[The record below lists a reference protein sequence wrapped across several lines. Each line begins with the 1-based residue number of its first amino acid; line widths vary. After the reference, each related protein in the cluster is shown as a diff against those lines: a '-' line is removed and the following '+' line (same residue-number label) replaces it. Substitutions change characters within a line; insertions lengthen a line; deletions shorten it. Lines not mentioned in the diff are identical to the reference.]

1 MNREEFLTAVKELG
15 ISITDKQLEQLNEYY
30 KALVEWNKKINLTS
44 ITEEKDVYLKHFYDS
59 LTLFKEYDL
68 TKDISLCDVG
78 TGAGFPG
85 VVLKIVFPNLKITL
99 VDSLQKRLKFLD
111 YVIKLL
117 DLKDVELVHERM
129 EDYSKQNEERFD
141 IITSRAVAKTKIL
154 VEISFKALKISGH
167 LILMK
172 SSFEEEL
179 SDAEKIIRD
188 IGGEV
193 INVNSFKLPIEN
205 SQRAL
210 INIKKVRKTEVKY
223 PRSIDKIKKIIE
235 VLIK

>member
-1 MNREEFLTAVKELG
+1 MNREEFITAVKELG
-15 ISITDKQLEQLNEYY
+15 ISITDKQLEQLNKYY
-30 KALVEWNKKINLTS
+30 KALVEWNKRINLTS
-44 ITEEKDVYLKHFYDS
+44 ITEENDVYLKHFYDS

-85 VVLKIVFPNLKITL
+85 IVLKIVFPNLKITL

-117 DLKDVELVHERM
+117 NLKDVELVHERM
-129 EDYSKQNEERFD
+129 EDYSKQNEEKFD

-179 SDAEKIIRD
+179 SDAEKIIKD

-193 INVNSFKLPIEN
+193 IDVNTFKLPFEN
-205 SQRAL
+205 SERAL
-210 INIKKVRKTEVKY
+210 ISIKKVRKTEAKY
-223 PRSIDKIKKIIE
+223 PRSIDKIKKS
-235 VLIK
+235 L

>member
-44 ITEEKDVYLKHFYDS
+44 ITDEKDVYLKHFYDS

-85 VVLKIVFPNLKITL
+85 IVLKIVFPNLKITL

-129 EDYSKQNEERFD
+129 EYYSKQNEEKFD
-141 IITSRAVAKTKIL
+141 IITSRAVAKVKIL

-172 SSFEEEL
+172 ASFEEEL
-179 SDAEKIIRD
+179 SDAEKIIKD
-188 IGGEV
+188 IGGKV
-193 INVNSFKLPIEN
+193 VDVNTFKLPIEN

-210 INIKKVRKTEVKY
+210 INIKKLRKTGEKY
-223 PRSIDKIKKIIE
+223 PRSIDKIKKS
-235 VLIK
+235 L

>member
-1 MNREEFLTAVKELG
+1 MNREKFITAVKELG

-59 LTLFKEYDL
+59 LTLFKECDL
-68 TKDISLCDVG
+68 TKNISLCDVG

-85 VVLKIVFPNLKITL
+85 IVLKIVFPNLKITL

-111 YVIKLL
+111 YVIEFLN
-117 DLKDVELVHERM
+117 LKDIELVHERM

-179 SDAEKIIRD
+179 SDAEKIIKD

-193 INVNSFKLPIEN
+193 IDVNTFKLPIEN

-210 INIKKVRKTEVKY
+210 INIKKIKETETKY
-223 PRSIDKIKKIIE
+223 PRSIDKIKKS
-235 VLIK
+235 L

>member
-1 MNREEFLTAVKELG
+1 MNREEFITAVKELG
-15 ISITDKQLEQLNEYY
+15 ISITDKQLEQLNKYY
-30 KALVEWNKKINLTS
+30 KALVEWNKRINLTS
-44 ITEEKDVYLKHFYDS
+44 ITEENDVYLKHFYDS

-85 VVLKIVFPNLKITL
+85 IVLKIVFPNLKITL

-117 DLKDVELVHERM
+117 NLKDVELVHERM
-129 EDYSKQNEERFD
+129 EDYSKQNEEKFD

-179 SDAEKIIRD
+179 SDAEKIIKD

-193 INVNSFKLPIEN
+193 IDVNTFKLPFEN
-205 SQRAL
+205 SERAL
-210 INIKKVRKTEVKY
+210 INIKKVRKTEAKY
-223 PRSIDKIKKIIE
+223 PRSIDKIKKS
-235 VLIK
+235 L

>member
-44 ITEEKDVYLKHFYDS
+44 ITDEKDVYLKHFYDS

-85 VVLKIVFPNLKITL
+85 IVLKIVFPNLKITL
-99 VDSLQKRLKFLD
+99 VDSLQKRLNFLD

-117 DLKDVELVHERM
+117 GLKDVELVHERM
-129 EDYSKQNEERFD
+129 EYYSKQNEEKFD
-141 IITSRAVAKTKIL
+141 IITSRAVAKVKIL

-172 SSFEEEL
+172 ASFEEEL
-179 SDAEKIIRD
+179 SDAEKIIKD
-188 IGGEV
+188 IGGKV
-193 INVNSFKLPIEN
+193 VDVNTFKLPIEN

-210 INIKKVRKTEVKY
+210 INIKKLRKTGEKY
-223 PRSIDKIKKIIE
+223 PRSIDKIKKS
-235 VLIK
+235 L

>member
-15 ISITDKQLEQLNEYY
+15 ISITNKQLEQLNEYH

-44 ITEEKDVYLKHFYDS
+44 ITDEKDVYLKHFYDS

-85 VVLKIVFPNLKITL
+85 IVLKIVFPNLKITL
-99 VDSLQKRLKFLD
+99 VDSLQKRLNFLD

-117 DLKDVELVHERM
+117 GLKDVELVHERM
-129 EDYSKQNEERFD
+129 EYYSKQNEEKFD
-141 IITSRAVAKTKIL
+141 IITSRAVAKVKIL

-172 SSFEEEL
+172 ASFEEEL
-179 SDAEKIIRD
+179 SDAEKIIKD
-188 IGGEV
+188 IGGKV
-193 INVNSFKLPIEN
+193 VDVNTFKLPIEN

-210 INIKKVRKTEVKY
+210 INIKKLRKTGEKY
-223 PRSIDKIKKIIE
+223 PRSIDKIKKS
-235 VLIK
+235 L

>member
-1 MNREEFLTAVKELG
+1 MNREEFITAVKELG
-15 ISITDKQLEQLNEYY
+15 ISITDKQLEQLNKYY

-68 TKDISLCDVG
+68 TKDVSLCDVG

-85 VVLKIVFPNLKITL
+85 IVLKIVFPNLKITL

-129 EDYSKQNEERFD
+129 EDYSKQNEEKFD

-193 INVNSFKLPIEN
+193 ININTFKLPIEN

-210 INIKKVRKTEVKY
+210 INIKKVRKTEAKY
-223 PRSIDKIKKIIE
+223 PRSIDKIKKS
-235 VLIK
+235 L

>member
-1 MNREEFLTAVKELG
+1 MNREEFITAVKELG
-15 ISITDKQLEQLNEYY
+15 ISITDKQLEQLNKYY

-44 ITEEKDVYLKHFYDS
+44 ITEEKDVYLKHFYDI

-68 TKDISLCDVG
+68 TKDVSLCDVG

-85 VVLKIVFPNLKITL
+85 IVLKIVFPNLKITL

-129 EDYSKQNEERFD
+129 EDYSKQNEEKFD

-179 SDAEKIIRD
+179 SDAEKIIKD

-193 INVNSFKLPIEN
+193 INVNTFKLPIEN
-205 SQRAL
+205 SERAL
-210 INIKKVRKTEVKY
+210 INIKKVRKTEAKY
-223 PRSIDKIKKIIE
+223 PRSIDKIKK
-235 VLIK
+235 LL

>member
-15 ISITDKQLEQLNEYY
+15 ISITNKQLEQLNEYH

-44 ITEEKDVYLKHFYDS
+44 ITDEKDVYLKHFYDS

-85 VVLKIVFPNLKITL
+85 IVLKIVFPNLKITL
-99 VDSLQKRLKFLD
+99 VDSLQKRLNFLD

-117 DLKDVELVHERM
+117 GLKDVELVHERM
-129 EDYSKQNEERFD
+129 EDYSKQNEEKFD
-141 IITSRAVAKTKIL
+141 IITSRAVAKVKIL

-172 SSFEEEL
+172 ASFEEEL
-179 SDAEKIIRD
+179 SDAEKIIKD
-188 IGGEV
+188 IGGKV
-193 INVNSFKLPIEN
+193 VDVNTFKLPIEN

-210 INIKKVRKTEVKY
+210 INIKKLRKTGEKY
-223 PRSIDKIKKIIE
+223 PRSIDKIKKS
-235 VLIK
+235 L

>member
-15 ISITDKQLEQLNEYY
+15 ISITNKQLEQLNEYH

-44 ITEEKDVYLKHFYDS
+44 ITDEKEVYLKHFYDS

-129 EDYSKQNEERFD
+129 EDYSKHNEERFD
-141 IITSRAVAKTKIL
+141 IITSRAVAKVKIL

-172 SSFEEEL
+172 ASFEEEL
-179 SDAEKIIRD
+179 SDAEKIIKD
-188 IGGEV
+188 IGGKV
-193 INVNSFKLPIEN
+193 VDVNTFKLPIEN

-210 INIKKVRKTEVKY
+210 INIKKLRKTGEKY
-223 PRSIDKIKKIIE
+223 PRSIDKIKKS
-235 VLIK
+235 L

>member
-15 ISITDKQLEQLNEYY
+15 ICITDKQLEQLNEYY

-44 ITEEKDVYLKHFYDS
+44 ITDEKDVYLKHFYDS

-85 VVLKIVFPNLKITL
+85 IVLKIVFPNLKITL
-99 VDSLQKRLKFLD
+99 VDSLQKRLNFLD

-117 DLKDVELVHERM
+117 GLKDVELVHERM
-129 EDYSKQNEERFD
+129 EYYSKQNEEKFD
-141 IITSRAVAKTKIL
+141 IITSRAVAKVKIL

-172 SSFEEEL
+172 ASFEEEL
-179 SDAEKIIRD
+179 SDAEKIIKD
-188 IGGEV
+188 IGGKV
-193 INVNSFKLPIEN
+193 VDVNTFKLPIEN

-210 INIKKVRKTEVKY
+210 INIKKLRKTGEKY
-223 PRSIDKIKKIIE
+223 PRSIDKIKKS
-235 VLIK
+235 L

>member
-1 MNREEFLTAVKELG
+1 MNREEFITAVKELG
-15 ISITDKQLEQLNEYY
+15 ISITDKQLEQLNKYY

-68 TKDISLCDVG
+68 TKDVSLCDVG

-85 VVLKIVFPNLKITL
+85 IVLKIVFPNLKITL

-129 EDYSKQNEERFD
+129 EDYSKQNEEKFD

-179 SDAEKIIRD
+179 SDAEKIIKD

-193 INVNSFKLPIEN
+193 INVNTFKLPIEN

-210 INIKKVRKTEVKY
+210 INIKKLRKTEAKY
-223 PRSIDKIKKIIE
+223 PRSIDKIKK
-235 VLIK
+235 LL

>member
-1 MNREEFLTAVKELG
+1 MNREEFITAVKELG
-15 ISITDKQLEQLNEYY
+15 ISITDKQLEQLNKYY
-30 KALVEWNKKINLTS
+30 KALVEWNKRINLTS
-44 ITEEKDVYLKHFYDS
+44 ITEENDVYLKHFYDS

-85 VVLKIVFPNLKITL
+85 IVLKIVFPNLKITL

-117 DLKDVELVHERM
+117 NLKDVELVHERM
-129 EDYSKQNEERFD
+129 EDYSKQNEEKFD

-179 SDAEKIIRD
+179 SDAEKIIKD

-193 INVNSFKLPIEN
+193 IDVNTFKLPIEN

-210 INIKKVRKTEVKY
+210 INIKKVRKTEAKY
-223 PRSIDKIKKIIE
+223 PRSIDKIKKS
-235 VLIK
+235 L

>member
-44 ITEEKDVYLKHFYDS
+44 ITDEKDVYLKHFYDS

-85 VVLKIVFPNLKITL
+85 IVLKIVFPNLKITL

-117 DLKDVELVHERM
+117 NLKDVELVHERM
-129 EDYSKQNEERFD
+129 EDYSKQNEEKFD

-179 SDAEKIIRD
+179 SDAEKIIKD

-193 INVNSFKLPIEN
+193 IDVNTFKLPFEN
-205 SQRAL
+205 SERAL
-210 INIKKVRKTEVKY
+210 INIKKVRKTEAKY
-223 PRSIDKIKKIIE
+223 PRSIDKIKKS
-235 VLIK
+235 L

>member
-1 MNREEFLTAVKELG
+1 MNREEFITAVKELG
-15 ISITDKQLEQLNEYY
+15 ISITDKQLEQLNKYY

-44 ITEEKDVYLKHFYDS
+44 ITEEKNVYLKHFYDS

-68 TKDISLCDVG
+68 TKDVSLCDVG

-85 VVLKIVFPNLKITL
+85 IVLKIVFPNLKITL

-129 EDYSKQNEERFD
+129 EDYSKQNEEKFD

-179 SDAEKIIRD
+179 SDAEKIIKD

-193 INVNSFKLPIEN
+193 INVNTFKLPIEN
-205 SQRAL
+205 SERAL
-210 INIKKVRKTEVKY
+210 INIKKVRKTEAKY
-223 PRSIDKIKKIIE
+223 PRSIDKIKK
-235 VLIK
+235 LL

>member
-15 ISITDKQLEQLNEYY
+15 ISITDKQLEQLNEYH

-44 ITEEKDVYLKHFYDS
+44 ITDEKEVYLKHFYDS

-68 TKDISLCDVG
+68 TKDIYLCDVG

-85 VVLKIVFPNLKITL
+85 IVLKIVFPNLKITL
-99 VDSLQKRLKFLD
+99 VDSLQKRLNFLD

-117 DLKDVELVHERM
+117 GLKDVELVHERM
-129 EDYSKQNEERFD
+129 EDYSKQNEEKFD

-193 INVNSFKLPIEN
+193 INVNTFKLPIEN

-210 INIKKVRKTEVKY
+210 INIKKLRKTGEKY
-223 PRSIDKIKKIIE
+223 PRSIDKIKKS
-235 VLIK
+235 L

>member
-15 ISITDKQLEQLNEYY
+15 ICITDKQLEQLNKYY

-68 TKDISLCDVG
+68 TKDVSLCDVG

-85 VVLKIVFPNLKITL
+85 IVLKIVFPNLKITL

-129 EDYSKQNEERFD
+129 EDYSKQNEEKFD

-179 SDAEKIIRD
+179 SDAEKIIKD

-193 INVNSFKLPIEN
+193 INVNTFKLPIEN
-205 SQRAL
+205 SERAL
-210 INIKKVRKTEVKY
+210 INIKKVRKTEAKY
-223 PRSIDKIKKIIE
+223 PRSIDKIKK
-235 VLIK
+235 LL

>member
-1 MNREEFLTAVKELG
+1 MNREEFITAVKELG
-15 ISITDKQLEQLNEYY
+15 ISITDKQLEQLNKYY
-30 KALVEWNKKINLTS
+30 KALVEWNKRINLTS
-44 ITEEKDVYLKHFYDS
+44 ITEENDVYLKHFYDS

-85 VVLKIVFPNLKITL
+85 IVLKIVFPNLKITL

-117 DLKDVELVHERM
+117 NLKDVELVHERM
-129 EDYSKQNEERFD
+129 EDYSKQNEEKFD

-179 SDAEKIIRD
+179 SNAEKIIKD

-193 INVNSFKLPIEN
+193 IDVNTFKLPFEN

-210 INIKKVRKTEVKY
+210 ISIKKVRKTEAKY
-223 PRSIDKIKKIIE
+223 PRSIDKIKKS
-235 VLIK
+235 L

>member
-1 MNREEFLTAVKELG
+1 MNREEFITAVKELG
-15 ISITDKQLEQLNEYY
+15 ISITDKQLEQLNKYY

-68 TKDISLCDVG
+68 TKDVSLCDVG

-85 VVLKIVFPNLKITL
+85 IVLKIVFTNLKITL

-129 EDYSKQNEERFD
+129 EDYSKQNEEKFD

-179 SDAEKIIRD
+179 SDAEKIIKD

-193 INVNSFKLPIEN
+193 INVNTFKLPIEN

-210 INIKKVRKTEVKY
+210 INIKKLRKTEAKY
-223 PRSIDKIKKIIE
+223 PRSIDKIKK
-235 VLIK
+235 LL

>member
-15 ISITDKQLEQLNEYY
+15 ICITDKQLEQLNEYY

-44 ITEEKDVYLKHFYDS
+44 ITDEKDVYLKHFYDS

-78 TGAGFPG
+78 TSAGFPG
-85 VVLKIVFPNLKITL
+85 IVLKIVFPNLKITL
-99 VDSLQKRLKFLD
+99 VDSLQKRLNFLD

-117 DLKDVELVHERM
+117 GLKDVELVHERM
-129 EDYSKQNEERFD
+129 EYYSKQNEEKFD
-141 IITSRAVAKTKIL
+141 IITSRAVAKVKIL

-172 SSFEEEL
+172 ASFEEEL
-179 SDAEKIIRD
+179 SDAEKIIKD
-188 IGGEV
+188 IGGKV
-193 INVNSFKLPIEN
+193 VDVNTFKLPIEN

-210 INIKKVRKTEVKY
+210 INIKKLRKTGEKY
-223 PRSIDKIKKIIE
+223 PRSIDKIKKS
-235 VLIK
+235 L

>member
-15 ISITDKQLEQLNEYY
+15 ICITDKQLEQLNEYY

-117 DLKDVELVHERM
+117 DLKDVKLVHERM
-129 EDYSKQNEERFD
+129 EDYSKHNEERFD

-154 VEISFKALKISGH
+154 VEISFKALKTSGH

-179 SDAEKIIRD
+179 NTTKPMLAIFSTLLSQSKDFEHPVKNKHKTTIIVR
-188 IGGEV
+188 
-193 INVNSFKLPIEN
+193 NF
-205 SQRAL
+205 L
-210 INIKKVRKTEVKY
+210 IFIFN
-223 PRSIDKIKKIIE
+223 P
-235 VLIK
+235 

>member
-1 MNREEFLTAVKELG
+1 MNREEFITAVKELG
-15 ISITDKQLEQLNEYY
+15 ISITDKQLEQLNKYY
-30 KALVEWNKKINLTS
+30 KVLVEWNKKINLTS

-59 LTLFKEYDL
+59 LALFKEYDL
-68 TKDISLCDVG
+68 TKDVSLCDVG

-85 VVLKIVFPNLKITL
+85 IVLKIVFPNLKITL

-117 DLKDVELVHERM
+117 DLKNVELVHERM
-129 EDYSKQNEERFD
+129 EDYSKQNEEKFD

-179 SDAEKIIRD
+179 SDAEKIIKD

-193 INVNSFKLPIEN
+193 INVNTFKLPIEN
-205 SQRAL
+205 SERAL
-210 INIKKVRKTEVKY
+210 INIKKVRKTEAKY
-223 PRSIDKIKKIIE
+223 PRSIDKIKK
-235 VLIK
+235 LL

>member
-1 MNREEFLTAVKELG
+1 MNREEFITAVKELG
-15 ISITDKQLEQLNEYY
+15 ISITDKQLEQLNKYY
-30 KALVEWNKKINLTS
+30 KALVEWNKRINLTS
-44 ITEEKDVYLKHFYDS
+44 ITEENDVYLKHFYDS

-85 VVLKIVFPNLKITL
+85 IVLKIVFSNLKITL

-117 DLKDVELVHERM
+117 NLKDVELVHERM
-129 EDYSKQNEERFD
+129 EDYSKQNEEKFD

-179 SDAEKIIRD
+179 SDAEKIIKD

-193 INVNSFKLPIEN
+193 IDVNTFKLPFEN
-205 SQRAL
+205 SERAL
-210 INIKKVRKTEVKY
+210 ISIKKVRKTEAKY
-223 PRSIDKIKKIIE
+223 PRSIDKIKKS
-235 VLIK
+235 L

>member
-15 ISITDKQLEQLNEYY
+15 ISITDKQLEQLNKYY
-30 KALVEWNKKINLTS
+30 KALVEWNKMINLTS

-68 TKDISLCDVG
+68 TKYVSLCDVG

-117 DLKDVELVHERM
+117 DLKNVELVHERM
-129 EDYSKQNEERFD
+129 EDYSKQNEEKFD

-179 SDAEKIIRD
+179 SDAKKIIKD

-193 INVNSFKLPIEN
+193 INVNTFKLPIEN

-210 INIKKVRKTEVKY
+210 INIKKIRKTEAKY
-223 PRSIDKIKKIIE
+223 PRSIDKIKK
-235 VLIK
+235 LL

>member
-1 MNREEFLTAVKELG
+1 MNREEFITEVKELG
-15 ISITDKQLEQLNEYY
+15 ISITDKQLEQLNKYY
-30 KALVEWNKKINLTS
+30 KALVEWNKRINLTS
-44 ITEEKDVYLKHFYDS
+44 ITEENDVYLKHFYDS

-68 TKDISLCDVG
+68 TKDVSLCDVG

-85 VVLKIVFPNLKITL
+85 IVLKIVFPNLKITL

-129 EDYSKQNEERFD
+129 EDYSKQNEEKFD

-179 SDAEKIIRD
+179 SDAEKIIKD

-193 INVNSFKLPIEN
+193 IDVNTFKLPFEN
-205 SQRAL
+205 SERAL
-210 INIKKVRKTEVKY
+210 ISIKKVRKTEAKY
-223 PRSIDKIKKIIE
+223 PRSIDKIKKS
-235 VLIK
+235 L

>member
-15 ISITDKQLEQLNEYY
+15 ISITNKQLEQLNEYH

-44 ITEEKDVYLKHFYDS
+44 ITDEKDVYLKHFYDS

-85 VVLKIVFPNLKITL
+85 IVLKIVFPNLKITL

-129 EDYSKQNEERFD
+129 EDYSKQNEEKFD

-193 INVNSFKLPIEN
+193 INVNTFKLPIEN

-210 INIKKVRKTEVKY
+210 INIKKLRKTGEKY
-223 PRSIDKIKKIIE
+223 PRSIDKIKKS
-235 VLIK
+235 L

>member
-15 ISITDKQLEQLNEYY
+15 ICITDKQLEQLNEYY

-68 TKDISLCDVG
+68 TKDVSLCDVG

-85 VVLKIVFPNLKITL
+85 IVLKIVFPNLKITL
-99 VDSLQKRLKFLD
+99 VDSLQKRLNFLD

-117 DLKDVELVHERM
+117 GLKDVELVHERM
-129 EDYSKQNEERFD
+129 EYYSKQNEEKFD
-141 IITSRAVAKTKIL
+141 IITSRAVAKVKIL

-172 SSFEEEL
+172 ASFEEEL
-179 SDAEKIIRD
+179 SDAEKIIKD
-188 IGGEV
+188 IGGKV
-193 INVNSFKLPIEN
+193 VDVNTFKLPIEN

-210 INIKKVRKTEVKY
+210 INIKKLRKTGEKY
-223 PRSIDKIKKIIE
+223 PRSIDKIKKS
-235 VLIK
+235 L

>member
-1 MNREEFLTAVKELG
+1 MNREEFITAVKELG
-15 ISITDKQLEQLNEYY
+15 ICITDKQLEQLNKYY

-68 TKDISLCDVG
+68 TKDVSLCDVG

-85 VVLKIVFPNLKITL
+85 IVLKIVFPNLKITL

-129 EDYSKQNEERFD
+129 EYYSKQNEEKFD
-141 IITSRAVAKTKIL
+141 IITSRAVAKVKIL

-172 SSFEEEL
+172 ASFEEEL
-179 SDAEKIIRD
+179 SDAEKIIKD
-188 IGGEV
+188 IGGKV
-193 INVNSFKLPIEN
+193 VDVNTFKLPIEN

-210 INIKKVRKTEVKY
+210 INIKKLRKTGEKY
-223 PRSIDKIKKIIE
+223 PRSIDKIKKS
-235 VLIK
+235 L

>member
-1 MNREEFLTAVKELG
+1 MNREEFITAVKELG

-44 ITEEKDVYLKHFYDS
+44 ITDEKDVYLKHFYDS

-85 VVLKIVFPNLKITL
+85 IVLKIVFPNLKITL

-117 DLKDVELVHERM
+117 NLKDVELVHERM
-129 EDYSKQNEERFD
+129 EDYSKQNEEKFD

-179 SDAEKIIRD
+179 SDAEKIIKD

-193 INVNSFKLPIEN
+193 IDVNTFKLPFEN
-205 SQRAL
+205 SERAL
-210 INIKKVRKTEVKY
+210 INIKKVRKTEAKY
-223 PRSIDKIKKIIE
+223 PRSIDKIKKS
-235 VLIK
+235 L

>member
-1 MNREEFLTAVKELG
+1 MNREEFITAAKELG
-15 ISITDKQLEQLNEYY
+15 ISITDKQLEQLNKYY
-30 KALVEWNKKINLTS
+30 KALVEWNKRINLTS
-44 ITEEKDVYLKHFYDS
+44 ITEENDVYLKHFYDS

-85 VVLKIVFPNLKITL
+85 IVLKIVFPNLKITL

-117 DLKDVELVHERM
+117 NLKDVELVHERM
-129 EDYSKQNEERFD
+129 EDYSKQNEEKFD

-179 SDAEKIIRD
+179 SDAEKIIKD

-193 INVNSFKLPIEN
+193 IDVNTFKLPIEN

-210 INIKKVRKTEVKY
+210 ISIKKVRKTEAKY
-223 PRSIDKIKKIIE
+223 PRSIDKIKKS
-235 VLIK
+235 L

>member
-15 ISITDKQLEQLNEYY
+15 ICITDKQLEQLNEYY

-44 ITEEKDVYLKHFYDS
+44 ITDEKDVYLKHFYDS

-85 VVLKIVFPNLKITL
+85 IVLKIVFPNLKITL

-117 DLKDVELVHERM
+117 NLKDVELVHERM
-129 EDYSKQNEERFD
+129 EDYSKQNEEKFD

-179 SDAEKIIRD
+179 SDAEKIIKD

-193 INVNSFKLPIEN
+193 IDVNTFKLPFEN
-205 SQRAL
+205 SERAL
-210 INIKKVRKTEVKY
+210 INIKKVRKTEAKY
-223 PRSIDKIKKIIE
+223 PRSIDKIKKS
-235 VLIK
+235 L

>member
-15 ISITDKQLEQLNEYY
+15 ICITNKQLEQLNEYY

-44 ITEEKDVYLKHFYDS
+44 ITDEKDVYLKHFYDS

-85 VVLKIVFPNLKITL
+85 IVLKIVFPNLKITL
-99 VDSLQKRLKFLD
+99 VDSLQKRLNFLD

-117 DLKDVELVHERM
+117 GLKDVELVHERM
-129 EDYSKQNEERFD
+129 EYYSKQNEEKFD
-141 IITSRAVAKTKIL
+141 IITSRAVAKVKIL

-172 SSFEEEL
+172 ASFEEEL
-179 SDAEKIIRD
+179 SDAEKIIKD
-188 IGGEV
+188 IGGKV
-193 INVNSFKLPIEN
+193 VDVNTFKLPIEN

-210 INIKKVRKTEVKY
+210 INIKKLRKTGEKY
-223 PRSIDKIKKIIE
+223 PRSIDKIKKS
-235 VLIK
+235 L

>member
-44 ITEEKDVYLKHFYDS
+44 ITDEKDVYLKHFYDS

-85 VVLKIVFPNLKITL
+85 IVLKIVFPNLKITL
-99 VDSLQKRLKFLD
+99 VDSLQKRLNFLD

-117 DLKDVELVHERM
+117 GLKDVELVHERM
-129 EDYSKQNEERFD
+129 EYYSKQNEEKFD
-141 IITSRAVAKTKIL
+141 IITSRAVAKVKIL

-172 SSFEEEL
+172 ASFEEEL
-179 SDAEKIIRD
+179 SDAEKITKD
-188 IGGEV
+188 IGGKV
-193 INVNSFKLPIEN
+193 VDVNTFKLPIEN

-210 INIKKVRKTEVKY
+210 INIKKLRKTGEKY
-223 PRSIDKIKKIIE
+223 PRSIDKIKKS
-235 VLIK
+235 L

>member
-1 MNREEFLTAVKELG
+1 MNREEFITAVKELG
-15 ISITDKQLEQLNEYY
+15 ISITDKQLEQLNKYY
-30 KALVEWNKKINLTS
+30 KALVEWNKRINLTS
-44 ITEEKDVYLKHFYDS
+44 ITEENDVYLKHFYDS

-85 VVLKIVFPNLKITL
+85 IVLKIVFPNLKITL

-117 DLKDVELVHERM
+117 NLKDVELVHERM
-129 EDYSKQNEERFD
+129 EDYSKQNEEKFD

-179 SDAEKIIRD
+179 SDAEKIIKD

-193 INVNSFKLPIEN
+193 IDVNTFKLPIEN
-205 SQRAL
+205 SERAL
-210 INIKKVRKTEVKY
+210 INIKKVRKTEAKY
-223 PRSIDKIKKIIE
+223 PRSIDKIKKS
-235 VLIK
+235 L

>member
-1 MNREEFLTAVKELG
+1 MNREEFITEVKELG
-15 ISITDKQLEQLNEYY
+15 ISITDKQLEQLNKYY
-30 KALVEWNKKINLTS
+30 KALVEWNKRINLTS

-68 TKDISLCDVG
+68 TKDVSLCDVG

-85 VVLKIVFPNLKITL
+85 IVLKIVFPNLKITL

-129 EDYSKQNEERFD
+129 EDYSKQNEEKFD

-179 SDAEKIIRD
+179 SDAEKIIKD

-193 INVNSFKLPIEN
+193 INVNTFKLPIEN
-205 SQRAL
+205 SERAL
-210 INIKKVRKTEVKY
+210 INIKKVRKTEEKY
-223 PRSIDKIKKIIE
+223 PRSIDKIKK
-235 VLIK
+235 LL

>member
-1 MNREEFLTAVKELG
+1 MNREAFITEVKELG
-15 ISITDKQLEQLNEYY
+15 ISITDKQLEQLNKYY
-30 KALVEWNKKINLTS
+30 KALVEWNKRINLTS
-44 ITEEKDVYLKHFYDS
+44 ITDEKDVYLKHFYDS

-85 VVLKIVFPNLKITL
+85 IVLKIVFPNLKITL

-117 DLKDVELVHERM
+117 NLKDVELVHERM
-129 EDYSKQNEERFD
+129 EDYSKQNEEKFD

-179 SDAEKIIRD
+179 SDAEKIIKD

-193 INVNSFKLPIEN
+193 IDVNTFKLPFEN
-205 SQRAL
+205 SERAL
-210 INIKKVRKTEVKY
+210 INIKKVRKTEAKY
-223 PRSIDKIKKIIE
+223 PRSIDKIKKS
-235 VLIK
+235 L

>member
-1 MNREEFLTAVKELG
+1 MNREEFITAVKELG

-30 KALVEWNKKINLTS
+30 KALVEWNKRINLTS
-44 ITEEKDVYLKHFYDS
+44 ITEENDVYLKHFYDS

-85 VVLKIVFPNLKITL
+85 IVLKIVFPNLKITL

-117 DLKDVELVHERM
+117 NLKDVELVHERM
-129 EDYSKQNEERFD
+129 EDYSKQNEEKFD

-179 SDAEKIIRD
+179 SNAEKIIKD

-193 INVNSFKLPIEN
+193 IDVNTFKLPFEN

-210 INIKKVRKTEVKY
+210 ISIKKVRKTEAKY
-223 PRSIDKIKKIIE
+223 PRSIDKIKKS
-235 VLIK
+235 L